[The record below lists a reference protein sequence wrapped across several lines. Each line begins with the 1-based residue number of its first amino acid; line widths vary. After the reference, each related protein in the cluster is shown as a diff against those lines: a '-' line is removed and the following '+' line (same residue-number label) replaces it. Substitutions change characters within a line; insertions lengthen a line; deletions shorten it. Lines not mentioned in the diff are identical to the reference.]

1 MSDATNAR
9 DPTPTRRSPTQI
21 LIGLPETFTYTQARR
36 AGLDHRSLYGLRDA
50 GVVEVLGRGVY
61 RRPDGEAVD
70 PTLAEVAVRAPR
82 ATVCLTS
89 ALVHHDLTD
98 AIPPMPD
105 LALPRGQRFPV
116 VGGPVAWHAFAI
128 TTFDL
133 GRDDLDVGPGLQ
145 IGVYDAERTLV
156 DTFRMRHRQ
165 GDDEAYEALRR
176 WLRRRESQPS
186 TLLTMAAHFPRSV
199 PPIRQALTVLL

>member
-1 MSDATNAR
+1 
-9 DPTPTRRSPTQI
+9 
-21 LIGLPETFTYTQARR
+21 
-36 AGLDHRSLYGLRDA
+36 
-50 GVVEVLGRGVY
+50 VY

-116 VGGPVAWHAFAI
+116 VGGPIAWHAFAI

-186 TLLTMAAHFPRSV
+186 TLLTMAGHFPRSV
-199 PPIRQALTVLL
+199 APIRQALTVLL